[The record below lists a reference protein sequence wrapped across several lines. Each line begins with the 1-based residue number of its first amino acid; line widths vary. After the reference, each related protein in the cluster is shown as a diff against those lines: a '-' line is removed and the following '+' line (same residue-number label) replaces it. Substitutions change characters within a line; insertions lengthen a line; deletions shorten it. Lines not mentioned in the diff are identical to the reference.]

1 MLGQHAA
8 IANIAVRDMTRARAF
23 YQDIIG
29 LTLVHEME
37 DAFVSYA
44 SGPSRLNVYV
54 SNFAGTNEATAVSW
68 EVPDLVG
75 AVAELKAKGVR
86 FEHYEFPGTT
96 LDGDIHRSEEGAMV
110 WFKDP
115 DGNILHVYE
124 G

>member
-8 IANIAVRDMTRARAF
+8 IANIPVRDMTRAREF
-23 YQDIIG
+23 YEAIIG
-29 LTLVHEME
+29 LTPVQEME
-37 DAFVSYA
+37 DAFVAYT
-44 SGPSRLNVYV
+44 SGPSRINVYV
-54 SNFAGTNEATAVSW
+54 SNFAGTNQATAVSW
-68 EVPDLVG
+68 EVADLPA
-75 AVAELKAKGVR
+75 AVAELRSKGVR
-86 FEHYEFPGTT
+86 FEHYDFPGTT